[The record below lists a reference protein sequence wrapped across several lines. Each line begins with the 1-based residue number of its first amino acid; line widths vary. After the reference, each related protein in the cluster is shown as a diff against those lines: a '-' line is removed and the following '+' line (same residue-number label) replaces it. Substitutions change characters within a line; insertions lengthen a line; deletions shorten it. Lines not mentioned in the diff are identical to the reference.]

1 MEMILKII
9 LYILIGLAIL
19 FGLYKMFI
27 DDEKGVGYI
36 SFIFAVLVF
45 LVTLIPNDKEEKI
58 DESQGVVVNIE
69 NDEEGQAES
78 KEDVFSWDGG
88 V

>member
-1 MEMILKII
+1 MDMIFKII

-19 FGLYKMFI
+19 FGFYKMFI

-45 LVTLIPNDKEEKI
+45 
-58 DESQGVVVNIE
+58 
-69 NDEEGQAES
+69 
-78 KEDVFSWDGG
+78 
-88 V
+88 